1 MPVVKHS
8 AYVANLSAAGFVRK
22 MVSFLTTDSPVP
34 NRMWTLEWQQDQ
46 DPTNE
51 FPTGTIAFILSKSV
65 KANSATDKLYA
76 KIIYNPSEKSIKMLT
91 SGKYSAAADNNAN
104 VTLTGSIAHNGL
116 DELGDV
122 IIRDN
127 KGVALNPA
135 GKTVGYSPQNKGLMI
150 PTLYFANDF
159 DVNTDRIVKSW
170 FIRRL
175 SPLFDE
181 AAQAKLTDIY
191 LWATMCTKES
201 GGTDTTPLDQ
211 MGYYQSLG
219 FGMCGEQLIPD
230 ASFGNGAGA
239 YTCVTS
245 FADKTNAVDES
256 DSAMRVYAGGG
267 PFPSASPTNIGC
279 VFCAGNLEQRVPKTD
294 VQDEDTTMT
303 KITWFY
309 ACPAYGQA
317 RPPFDEKR
325 FGFNDNHTVGCPDN
339 VGFDYTELCK
349 YSPYSGVRV
358 LTPAYIYGMYDE
370 LYRVLGRIPVFY
382 TQLTGLYAG
391 DTISQEVEGLY
402 RDYLIFPFIDY
413 RCLSE
418 MQAKRGHAIFVPA
431 EETVA

>member
-279 VFCAGNLEQRVPKTD
+279 VFCAGNLV
-294 VQDEDTTMT
+294 
-303 KITWFY
+303 
-309 ACPAYGQA
+309 
-317 RPPFDEKR
+317 
-325 FGFNDNHTVGCPDN
+325 
-339 VGFDYTELCK
+339 
-349 YSPYSGVRV
+349 
-358 LTPAYIYGMYDE
+358 
-370 LYRVLGRIPVFY
+370 
-382 TQLTGLYAG
+382 TQ
-391 DTISQEVEGLY
+391 V
-402 RDYLIFPFIDY
+402 
-413 RCLSE
+413 
-418 MQAKRGHAIFVPA
+418 
-431 EETVA
+431 